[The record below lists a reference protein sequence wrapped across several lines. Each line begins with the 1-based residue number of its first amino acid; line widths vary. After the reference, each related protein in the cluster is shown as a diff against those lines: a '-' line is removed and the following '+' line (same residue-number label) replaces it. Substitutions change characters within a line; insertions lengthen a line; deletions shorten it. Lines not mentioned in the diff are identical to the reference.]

1 MLHHLQLTS
10 HIGQD
15 GMLQIP
21 LPIELR
27 NCEVEAVLV
36 IQQRTP
42 AKKSKCI
49 FGAFRGQIVIHDD
62 FSEPLPDSFWLGEK

>member
-15 GMLQIP
+15 GMLKIP
-21 LPIELR
+21 LPMELR
-27 NCEVEAVLV
+27 NCEIEAVLV
-36 IQQRTP
+36 VQPRTP

-49 FGAFRGQIVIHDD
+49 FGAFRGQIIISDD

>member
-15 GMLQIP
+15 GMLKIP
-21 LPIELR
+21 LPMELR
-27 NCEVEAVLV
+27 NCEIEAVLV
-36 IQQRTP
+36 VQPRAP

-49 FGAFRGQIVIHDD
+49 FGAFRGQIIISDD